1 MKTVLTCVGGLILSC
16 AFAAPVF
23 AGAVDNK
30 TNWSAEYIR
39 TLNRNAATDYADIA
53 AYNPAGTVKLDQ
65 GFIINGSIQFLAKD
79 YKNIINSVEYESDEP
94 SYIPGVF
101 GVYNSGKWS
110 LFAAFSNYGGGGKVD
125 FSEGNYRSN
134 LIAANISAQSG
145 GIYEYPPTAQN
156 LTAESRYLGYSLGGA
171 FSINEMFSVSLTAR
185 YIDASKEADGSV
197 TLDSQL
203 LDPLTRRVAYEQDSS
218 GWGGI
223 IGLNIAPNDAL
234 NIGFRYETE
243 TDLDFTSKVLDGG
256 DILEEIGIVDGA
268 ETTRNLPALLALGVS
283 YKFSDKLRVEA
294 DLTYY
299 YNVRAEWSGAEE
311 NVENGYD
318 IGFAVEYLFND
329 KLLGS
334 FGYLY
339 TKLGMDPEYMLPENP
354 ELDANTLGAGVAYA
368 FTEKFHGN
376 FSIGNTFYRDDSWI
390 SPIGSVEYQKSIFF
404 LAAGLEY
411 RFL

>member
-1 MKTVLTCVGGLILSC
+1 M
-16 AFAAPVF
+16 
-23 AGAVDNK
+23 
-30 TNWSAEYIR
+30 
-39 TLNRNAATDYADIA
+39 
-53 AYNPAGTVKLDQ
+53 
-65 GFIINGSIQFLAKD
+65 
-79 YKNIINSVEYESDEP
+79 
-94 SYIPGVF
+94 
-101 GVYNSGKWS
+101 
-110 LFAAFSNYGGGGKVD
+110 
-125 FSEGNYRSN
+125 
-134 LIAANISAQSG
+134 
-145 GIYEYPPTAQN
+145 
-156 LTAESRYLGYSLGGA
+156 
-171 FSINEMFSVSLTAR
+171 
-185 YIDASKEADGSV
+185 
-197 TLDSQL
+197 
-203 LDPLTRRVAYEQDSS
+203 
-218 GWGGI
+218 
-223 IGLNIAPNDAL
+223 
-234 NIGFRYETE
+234 
-243 TDLDFTSKVLDGG
+243 LDGG

-390 SPIGSVEYQKSIFF
+390 SRIGSVEYQKSIFF